1 MLRRLLIANRGEIA
15 CRIMRTARRMGVE
28 TVAVYSS
35 ADANAM
41 HVAMADRAL
50 LIGPPPARESYL
62 KIDALIDAARRA
74 GADSVHPGYGFLSEN
89 AAFAQACGD
98 AGIRFVGPSPL
109 AIRAMGSKIDA
120 KRAMIAAGVPV
131 VPGYLDA
138 QDEPSLQAAAARIGF
153 PVLIKAS
160 AGGGG
165 RGMRIVRSPEE
176 FSEAL
181 QGARR
186 EAASSFGDADVLIER
201 YLDRPRHVEVQVLAD
216 SHGHCVYLFER
227 DCSVQRRHQKVVEEA
242 PAPDF
247 SAQMRADLGNTA
259 VRAAQAINYEGVGTV
274 EFIVQG
280 DEAYFM
286 EMNTRLQVE
295 HPVTELITQL
305 DLVELQLRV
314 ASGEALPFRQEDLA
328 IHGHAM
334 EVRLYAENP
343 RKNFLP
349 SSGKLLRLR
358 LPDDAEGIRVDTGV
372 RQGDTV
378 STFYDAMIAKV
389 IAHGRDRTQA
399 IDRLIG
405 ALRASDIVGVDDNIG
420 FLTRILDHAEF
431 RAGAVDTGFI
441 ERNYDELLPSQDDSL
456 QTTLAVAAVARAHHD
471 RLRPGQARDGFRLNQ
486 PRTFRYRMRVDGAA
500 HDVELLESQAGTQVL
515 VGGRVVA
522 FDALQQD
529 GERIQA
535 RVADVE
541 VSARAFAAGDAWV
554 VRMGDDQQVVAEVD
568 EHARAAGLHVAGG
581 GTVIA
586 PLPGSVLSVLVR
598 EGDVVAAGA
607 ALVVIEAMKME
618 HTLRSLAAGTVVRV
632 HTKAG
637 DRVKDGDELIVLEK
651 AAPAAPPTAA

>member
-15 CRIMRTARRMGVE
+15 CRIMRTAKRLGVE
-28 TVAVYSS
+28 TVAVYSE

-41 HVAMADRAL
+41 HVAMADQAV
-50 LIGPPPARESYL
+50 LIGAPPARESYL
-62 KIDALIDAARRA
+62 KIDALVDAARRS

-89 AAFAQACGD
+89 AGFAQACGD
-98 AGIRFVGPSPL
+98 AGICFVGPSPT

-120 KRAMIAAGVPV
+120 KRAMIKAGVPV

-138 QDEPSLQAAAARIGF
+138 QDEASLLAAAARIGY

-165 RGMRIVRSPEE
+165 RGMRIVRSANE
-176 FSEAL
+176 FAEAL

-186 EAASSFGDADVLIER
+186 EATTSFGDADVLIER
-201 YLDRPRHVEVQVLAD
+201 YLGRPRHVEVQVLAD

-247 SAQMRADLGNTA
+247 TEAMRVDLGMKA

-280 DEAYFM
+280 EEAYFM

-314 ASGEALPFRQEDLA
+314 ASGEVLPFQQQDLR

-343 RKNFLP
+343 RKNFMP
-349 SSGKLLRLR
+349 SSGKLVRLR
-358 LPDDAEGIRVDTGV
+358 LPDTAEGIRVDTGV
-372 RQGDTV
+372 REGDTV
-378 STFYDAMIAKV
+378 STYYDAMIAKV
-389 IAHGRDRTQA
+389 ISHGSDRTQA
-399 IDRLIG
+399 INRLLG
-405 ALRASDIVGVDDNIG
+405 ALRASDIVGVDDNID

-441 ERNYDELLPSQDDSL
+441 ERYYDQLVPNQDDAL
-456 QTTLAVAAVARAHHD
+456 QTTLVLAAVARAHHE
-471 RLRPGQARDGFRLNQ
+471 RLRPGPARDGFRVNQ
-486 PRTFRYRMRVDGAA
+486 PRTFRYRLNVDGGV
-500 HDVELLESQAGTQVL
+500 HTVELQESETGLSVL
-515 VGGRVVA
+515 VGGKPVA
-522 FDALQQD
+522 VDALRVAD
-529 GERIQA
+529 EGVQA
-535 RVADVE
+535 RVAGSD
-541 VSARAFAAGDAWV
+541 VSARVYQAGDNWV
-554 VRMGDDQQVVAEVD
+554 VRAGDSSQVVGGVD
-568 EHARAAGLHVAGG
+568 EHARAAALHVAAGG
-581 GTVIA
+581 VIAA
-586 PLPGSVLSVLVR
+586 PLPGSVLSVAVR

-618 HTLRSLAAGTVVRV
+618 HTLRARAGGRVVSVRAKV
-632 HTKAG
+632 G
-637 DRVKDGDELIVLEK
+637 DRVKDGDELIVL
-651 AAPAAPPTAA
+651 APAD

>member
-15 CRIMRTARRMGVE
+15 CRIMRTAKRLGVE
-28 TVAVYSS
+28 TVAVYSE

-41 HVAMADRAL
+41 HVEMADQAV
-50 LIGPPPARESYL
+50 LIGASPARESYL
-62 KIDALIDAARRA
+62 KIDALVDAARRT

-89 AAFAQACGD
+89 AGFAQACGV
-98 AGIRFVGPSPL
+98 AGICFVGPSPT

-120 KRAMIAAGVPV
+120 KRAMIKAGVPV

-138 QDEPSLQAAAARIGF
+138 QDEASLLAAAARIGY

-165 RGMRIVRSPEE
+165 RGMRIVRSANE
-176 FSEAL
+176 FAEAL

-186 EAASSFGDADVLIER
+186 EATSSFGDADVLIER
-201 YLDRPRHVEVQVLAD
+201 YLGRPRHVEVQVLAD

-247 SAQMRADLGNTA
+247 TEAMRVDLGMKA

-280 DEAYFM
+280 EEAYFM

-295 HPVTELITQL
+295 HPVTELITRL

-314 ASGEALPFRQEDLA
+314 ASGEVLPFQQQDLR

-343 RKNFLP
+343 RKNFMP
-349 SSGKLLRLR
+349 SSGKLVRLR
-358 LPDDAEGIRVDTGV
+358 LPDTAEGIRVDTGV
-372 RQGDTV
+372 REGDTV
-378 STFYDAMIAKV
+378 STYYDAMIAKV
-389 IAHGRDRTQA
+389 ISHGSDRTQA
-399 IDRLIG
+399 INRLLG
-405 ALRASDIVGVDDNIG
+405 ALRASDIVGVDDNID

-431 RAGAVDTGFI
+431 RAGAVDTGFT
-441 ERNYDELLPSQDDSL
+441 ERYYDELVPNQDDAL
-456 QTTLAVAAVARAHHD
+456 QTTLVLAAVARAHHE
-471 RLRPGQARDGFRLNQ
+471 RLRPGPARDGFRVNQ
-486 PRTFRYRMRVDGAA
+486 PRTFRYRLNVDGGV
-500 HDVELLESQAGTQVL
+500 HTVELQESETGLSVL
-515 VGGRVVA
+515 VGGKPVA
-522 FDALQQD
+522 VDALRVAD
-529 GERIQA
+529 EGVQA
-535 RVADVE
+535 RVAGSD
-541 VSARAFAAGDAWV
+541 VSARVYQAGDNWV
-554 VRMGDDQQVVAEVD
+554 VRAGDSSQVVGGVD
-568 EHARAAGLHVAGG
+568 EHARAAALHVATGG
-581 GTVIA
+581 VIAA
-586 PLPGSVLSVLVR
+586 PLPGSVLSVAVR

-618 HTLRSLAAGTVVRV
+618 HTLRAQAAGRVVSVRAKV
-632 HTKAG
+632 G
-637 DRVKDGDELIVLEK
+637 DRVKDGDELIVL
-651 AAPAAPPTAA
+651 APAD